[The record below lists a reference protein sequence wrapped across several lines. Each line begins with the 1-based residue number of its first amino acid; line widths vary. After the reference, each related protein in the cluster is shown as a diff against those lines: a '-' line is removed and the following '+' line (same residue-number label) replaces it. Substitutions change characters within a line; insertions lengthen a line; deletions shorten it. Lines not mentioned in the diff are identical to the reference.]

1 MIPKYSN
8 SKKKNTTM
16 YSYEPKSKAA
26 QPPSVEVVS
35 FREFAGDSKKLLMA
49 GAA

>member
-1 MIPKYSN
+1 
-8 SKKKNTTM
+8 M
-16 YSYEPKSKAA
+16 YRYEPKSKAA

-35 FREFAGDSKKLLMA
+35 FREFAGDRKKLLMA